1 MKRFKTVFISLV
13 FFGLLT
19 LPVISFGLEV
29 GDKAPSFSGNSTQ
42 EQIILDDFIGKKNVV
57 LALYYAVFT
66 PV

>member
-1 MKRFKTVFISLV
+1 MKRFITVFISLV

-29 GDKAPSFSGNSTQ
+29 GDKAPSFTGNSNQ
-42 EQIILDDFIGKKNVV
+42 GQITLDDFIGKENVV
-57 LALYYAVFT
+57 LAFYYAAFT

>member
-1 MKRFKTVFISLV
+1 MKRYTTVFMSLV

-29 GDKAPSFSGNSTQ
+29 GDKAPSFSVDSTQ
-42 EQIILDDFIGKKNVV
+42 GQIALDDFIGKKNVV
-57 LALYYAVFT
+57 LARYYAVFT

>member
-1 MKRFKTVFISLV
+1 MKRFRTVFSSLI

-42 EQIILDDFIGKKNVV
+42 GQIALDDFIGKKNVV
-57 LALYYAVFT
+57 LALYYAIFT

>member
-1 MKRFKTVFISLV
+1 MKRFITVFISLV

-29 GDKAPSFSGNSTQ
+29 GEQAPSFSANSTQ
-42 EQIILDDFIGKKNVV
+42 GQIILDDFIGKENVV
-57 LALYYAVFT
+57 LALYYAVFS